1 MSQEEYVA
9 LKKKQKEK
17 NHLKAAEPAYTHK
30 YAPDT
35 HVDELGT
42 EALEGEGGWM
52 REGEWV
58 PSWGIV
64 EFVSIFFGLCL
75 TALVTDDVASICV
88 Q

>member
-17 NHLKAAEPAYTHK
+17 NDLKAAEATYTRK

-64 EFVSIFFGLCL
+64 EFVSSSFGLCL
-75 TALVTDDVASICV
+75 IALVADDDASTRV
-88 Q
+88 P